1 MQFMAFY
8 VRFACSAQTLS
19 IAAGFS
25 CSCPRFS
32 GRVQAISLP
41 AVPSDLALEA
51 SGNVLKISW
60 TRPADTGTGDDS
72 YELTKYQ
79 IELTSEGSFSGT
91 SLIDKVDADTS
102 HDATGTLDET
112 YHARIR
118 AVNPAGNS
126 EWSNLHGA
134 VSQVRATW
142 LAKGATFRNNPLF
155 CFLPFCMQLTRSCDF
170 RAIVLG
176 RN

>member
-1 MQFMAFY
+1 M
-8 VRFACSAQTLS
+8 
-19 IAAGFS
+19 
-25 CSCPRFS
+25 
-32 GRVQAISLP
+32 P
-41 AVPSDLALEA
+41 AVPSNLALEA

-60 TRPADTGTGDDS
+60 TRPADTGTGDDT

-79 IELTSEGSFSGT
+79 IEVTSEGSFSGT
-91 SLIDKVDADTS
+91 SLIDKLDADTS
-102 HDATGTLDET
+102 HDATGLTLDET

-142 LAKGATFRNNPLF
+142 LAKGATFPL
-155 CFLPFCMQLTRSCDF
+155 LHAVDPEL
-170 RAIVLG
+170 
-176 RN
+176 

>member
-8 VRFACSAQTLS
+8 VRLACCAQTVS
-19 IAAGFS
+19 SAAGFS

-41 AVPSDLALEA
+41 AVPSNLALEA

-60 TRPADTGTGDDS
+60 TRPADTGTGDDT

-79 IELTSEGSFSGT
+79 IEVTSEGSFSGT
-91 SLIDKVDADTS
+91 SLIDKLDADTS
-102 HDATGTLDET
+102 HDATGLTLDET

-118 AVNPAGNS
+118 AINPAGNS

-155 CFLPFCMQLTRSCDF
+155 FFPPFCKQLTRSCDF
-170 RAIVLG
+170 RAMVLG
-176 RN
+176 